1 MKIFE
6 VMQGTLQVLDANDK
20 EVTLQDPKTKVK
32 TIVPKDPNKPG
43 MIQRDPSGTLI
54 MSNKPGQPQEVDKEI
69 KPGDT
74 VEVGQ

>member
-6 VMQGTLQVLDANDK
+6 VMQGTLQVLDDNDK

-32 TIVPKDPNKPG
+32 TVVPKDPNKPG
-43 MIQRDPSGTLI
+43 MIQRDPSGKLI

-69 KPGDT
+69 KVGDT